1 MWRIV
6 YSMIEFKEFLVE
18 GVYDRN
24 IFKAF
29 FLAGG
34 PGSGKSWVSTRTLS
48 GAGMK
53 VINSDSAFETL
64 LKKEKMSLD
73 FKGYS
78 DAELIRRD
86 EIRAKA
92 KRMTAASLGAAIE
105 GRLGLIIDS
114 TARNVPKIESEQTHM
129 RAIGYDTFMV
139 FVNTTLEVA
148 MARNNARPRKL
159 PDAIVIQN
167 HREVQANIGKLQ
179 NVFGT
184 NNFVVVDNNKKKE
197 DINIKV
203 YRAVRKLVNRDP
215 QSKVAKDWIKREL
228 DKKSG
233 KAGFWSRFKSKF
245 V

>member
-1 MWRIV
+1 
-6 YSMIEFKEFLVE
+6 MIEFKEFLAE

-34 PGSGKSWVSTRTLS
+34 PGSGKSWVSAKTLS

-53 VINSDSAFETL
+53 VINSDDAFEMM
-64 LKKEKMSLD
+64 LKREKMSLN
-73 FKGYS
+73 FKDYS

-92 KRMTAASLGAAIE
+92 KRMTAASLGKAIE

-114 TARNVPKIESEQTHM
+114 TARNVPKIEFEQAHM
-129 RAIGYDTFMV
+129 RGIGYDTFMV

-148 MARNNARPRKL
+148 MQRNNERPRKL

-184 NNFVVVDNNKKKE
+184 NNFIVVDNNKKKE

-203 YRAVRKLVNRDP
+203 YKAVRKLVNRDP

-245 V
+245 A

>member
-1 MWRIV
+1 
-6 YSMIEFKEFLVE
+6 MIEFKEFLAE

-34 PGSGKSWVSTRTLS
+34 PGSGKSWVSAKTLS

-53 VINSDSAFETL
+53 VINTDAAFEMM
-64 LKKEKMSLD
+64 LKKERMSLD

-78 DAELIRRD
+78 EAELVRRD

-92 KRMTAASLGAAIE
+92 KRVTALSLSHAIE
-105 GRLGLIIDS
+105 GRLGLILDS
-114 TARNVPKIESEQTHM
+114 TARNVPRIESENAHM
-129 RAIGYDTFMV
+129 RGIGYDTFMV

-167 HREVQANIGKLQ
+167 HKEVQANIGKLQ
-179 NVFGT
+179 NIFGT

-203 YRAVRKLVNRDP
+203 YKAVRKLVNRDP
-215 QSKVAKDWIKREL
+215 QSKAAKDWIKREL
-228 DKKSG
+228 AKKSG

>member
-1 MWRIV
+1 
-6 YSMIEFKEFLVE
+6 MIEFQEFLAE

-34 PGSGKSWVSTRTLS
+34 PGSGKSWVSAKTLS

-53 VINSDSAFETL
+53 VINSDDAFEMM
-64 LKKEKMSLD
+64 LKREKMSLD

-78 DAELIRRD
+78 DAELVRRD

-92 KRMTAASLGAAIE
+92 KRMTAAALGKAIE

-114 TARNVPKIESEQTHM
+114 TGRNVPKIETERAHM
-129 RAIGYDTFMV
+129 ESLGYDTFMV

-148 MARNNARPRKL
+148 MARNNERPRKL

-167 HREVQANIGKLQ
+167 HKEVQANIGRLQ
-179 NVFGT
+179 NIFGT
-184 NNFVVVDNNKKKE
+184 NNFIVVDNNKKKE

-215 QSKVAKDWIKREL
+215 TSKAAKDWVKREL
-228 DKKSG
+228 AKKSG

>member
-1 MWRIV
+1 
-6 YSMIEFKEFLVE
+6 MIDFQEFLSE

-34 PGSGKSWVSTRTLS
+34 PGSGKSWVSVRTLG
-48 GAGMK
+48 GAGLK
-53 VINSDSAFETL
+53 VINSDSAFEML
-64 LKKEKMSLD
+64 LKKERMSLD

-78 DAELIRRD
+78 EKELIRRD

-92 KRMTAASLGAAIE
+92 KRMTALSLGKAIE

-114 TARNVPKIESEQTHM
+114 TARNVPKIEFENAHM
-129 RAIGYDTFMV
+129 RGIGYDTFMV

-167 HREVQANIGKLQ
+167 HKEVQANIGKLQ
-179 NVFGT
+179 NIFGT

-215 QSKVAKDWIKREL
+215 QSKVAKDWIAREL
-228 DKKSG
+228 AKKSG

>member
-1 MWRIV
+1 
-6 YSMIEFKEFLVE
+6 MIEFKEFLAE

-34 PGSGKSWVSTRTLS
+34 PGSGKSWVSAKTLS

-53 VINSDSAFETL
+53 LINSDIAFESL
-64 LKKEKMSLD
+64 LKKERMSLD

-78 DAELIRRD
+78 EAELVRRD

-92 KRMTAASLGAAIE
+92 KRMTKASLGKAIE

-114 TARNVPKIESEQTHM
+114 TGRNVAKIEHQNATM
-129 RAIGYDTFMV
+129 RYMGYDTFMV

-148 MARNNARPRKL
+148 MARNNERRRRL

-167 HREVQANIGKLQ
+167 HKEVQGNIGRLQ
-179 NVFGT
+179 NMFSAS
-184 NNFVVVDNNKKKE
+184 NFVIVDNNKKKE
-197 DINIKV
+197 DVNPKV
-203 YRAVRKLVNRDP
+203 YKAVRKLVNRDP
-215 QSKVAKDWIKREL
+215 QSKAAKDWVAREL
-228 DKKSG
+228 AKKSG

>member
-1 MWRIV
+1 
-6 YSMIEFKEFLVE
+6 MIEFQEFLAE

-34 PGSGKSWVSTRTLS
+34 PGSGKSWVSARTLG
-48 GAGMK
+48 GAGLK
-53 VINSDSAFETL
+53 LINSDIAFENL
-64 LKKEKMSLD
+64 LKKERMSLD

-78 DAELIRRD
+78 EKELIRRD

-92 KRMTAASLGAAIE
+92 KRMTALSLGAAIE
-105 GRLGLIIDS
+105 GRLGLILDS
-114 TARNVPKIESEQTHM
+114 TARNVPKIEFENAHM
-129 RAIGYDTFMV
+129 RGIGYDTFMV

-148 MARNNARPRKL
+148 MQRNNDRPRKL

-167 HREVQANIGKLQ
+167 HKEVQANIGKLQ
-179 NVFGT
+179 NIFGT

-203 YRAVRKLVNRDP
+203 YKAVRKLVNRYP
-215 QSKVAKDWIKREL
+215 QSKVAKDWIAR
-228 DKKSG
+228 
-233 KAGFWSRFKSKF
+233 
-245 V
+245 

>member
-1 MWRIV
+1 
-6 YSMIEFKEFLVE
+6 MIEFQEFLAE

-34 PGSGKSWVSTRTLS
+34 PGSGKSWVSAKTLS

-53 VINSDSAFETL
+53 VINSDAAFEAL
-64 LKKEKMSLD
+64 LKKERMSLD

-78 DAELIRRD
+78 EKELVRRD

-92 KRMTAASLGAAIE
+92 KRMTALSLGAAIE

-114 TARNVPKIESEQTHM
+114 TARNVPKIEHQNAHM
-129 RAIGYDTFMV
+129 KGIGYDTFMV

-148 MARNNARPRKL
+148 MARNNERPRKL

-167 HREVQANIGKLQ
+167 HKEVQANIGRLQ

-197 DINIKV
+197 DVNIKV

-228 DKKSG
+228 IKKSG

-245 V
+245 A

>member
-1 MWRIV
+1 
-6 YSMIEFKEFLVE
+6 MIEFKEFLAE

-34 PGSGKSWVSTRTLS
+34 PGSGKSWVSGKTLS
-48 GAGMK
+48 GAGLK
-53 VINSDSAFETL
+53 VINSDDQFERM
-64 LKKEKMSLD
+64 LKKERMSLD

-129 RAIGYDTFMV
+129 KAIGYDTFMV

-148 MARNNARPRKL
+148 MARNNERPRKL

-167 HREVQANIGKLQ
+167 HKEVQGNIGKLQ
-179 NVFGT
+179 NMFSAS
-184 NNFVVVDNNKKKE
+184 NFVIIDNNKVRE
-197 DINIKV
+197 DVNVKV
-203 YRAVRKLVNRDP
+203 YKAVRKMVNRDP
-215 QSKVAKDWIKREL
+215 QSKVAKDWVAREL
-228 DKKSG
+228 AKKSG

>member
-1 MWRIV
+1 
-6 YSMIEFKEFLVE
+6 MIDFEQFLTE

-34 PGSGKSWVSTRTLS
+34 PGSGKSWVSSKTLS

-53 VINSDSAFETL
+53 VINSDSAFESL
-64 LKKEKMSLD
+64 LKREKMSLD

-78 DAELIRRD
+78 DAELVRRD

-114 TARNVPKIESEQTHM
+114 TARNVPKIEAEQSHM

-148 MARNNARPRKL
+148 MARNNARKRRL

-167 HREVQANIGKLQ
+167 HKEVQANIGRLQ
-179 NVFGT
+179 NIFGAG
-184 NNFVVVDNNKKKE
+184 NFRVVDNNKKKE
-197 DINIKV
+197 DVNPKV
-203 YRAVRKLVNRDP
+203 YKAVRSMVNREP
-215 QSKVAKDWIKREL
+215 TSKVAKDWIKREL
-228 DKKSG
+228 GKKSG

-245 V
+245 A

>member
-1 MWRIV
+1 
-6 YSMIEFKEFLVE
+6 MIEFQEFLAE

-24 IFKAF
+24 IFKSF

-34 PGSGKSWVSTRTLS
+34 PGSGKSWVSAKTLS

-53 VINSDSAFETL
+53 VINSDNAFEML
-64 LKKEKMSLD
+64 LKREKMSLD

-78 DAELIRRD
+78 DAELVRRD

-92 KRMTAASLGAAIE
+92 KRMTAASLGKAIE

-114 TARNVPKIESEQTHM
+114 TARNVPKIEYENSQM
-129 RAIGYDTFMV
+129 RALGYDTFMV

-148 MARNNARPRKL
+148 LARNNARPRKL

-167 HREVQANIGKLQ
+167 HKEVQGNIGKLQ
-179 NVFGT
+179 NMFSAS
-184 NNFVVVDNNKKKE
+184 NFVIIDNNKVRE
-197 DINIKV
+197 DVNVKV
-203 YRAVRKLVNRDP
+203 YKAVRKMVNRDP
-215 QSKVAKDWIKREL
+215 QSKVAKDWVKREL
-228 DKKSG
+228 AKKSG

-245 V
+245 L

>member
-1 MWRIV
+1 
-6 YSMIEFKEFLVE
+6 MIDFQEFLAE

-34 PGSGKSWVSTRTLS
+34 PGSGKSWVSGKTLS

-53 VINSDSAFETL
+53 VINSDAAFERM
-64 LKKEKMSLD
+64 LKKERMSLD

-78 DAELIRRD
+78 EKELIRRD

-114 TARNVPKIESEQTHM
+114 TARNVPKIETEQRHM
-129 RAIGYDTFMV
+129 KSIGYDTFMV

-148 MARNNARPRKL
+148 MARNNERPRKL

-167 HREVQANIGKLQ
+167 HKEVQANIGKLQ
-179 NVFGT
+179 NMFSAK
-184 NNFVVVDNNKKKE
+184 NFVIVDNNKVRE
-197 DINIKV
+197 DVNPKV
-203 YRAVRKLVNRDP
+203 YKAVRKMVNRDP

-233 KAGFWSRFKSKF
+233 KAGFWSRFKSKYI
-245 V
+245 

>member
-1 MWRIV
+1 
-6 YSMIEFKEFLVE
+6 MIEFKEFLAE

-34 PGSGKSWVSTRTLS
+34 PGSGKSWVSAKTLS

-53 VINSDSAFETL
+53 LINSDIAFESL
-64 LKKEKMSLD
+64 LKKERMSLD

-78 DAELIRRD
+78 EAELVRRD

-92 KRMTAASLGAAIE
+92 KRMTKASLGAAIE

-114 TARNVPKIESEQTHM
+114 TGRNVEKIEHQNATM
-129 RAIGYDTFMV
+129 RYMGYDTFMV

-148 MARNNARPRKL
+148 MARNNERPRKL

-167 HREVQANIGKLQ
+167 HKKVQGNIGKLQ
-179 NVFGT
+179 NMFSAS
-184 NNFVVVDNNKKKE
+184 NFVIIDNNKVRE
-197 DINIKV
+197 DVNVKV
-203 YRAVRKLVNRDP
+203 YKAIRKMVNRDP
-215 QSKVAKDWIKREL
+215 QSKAAKDWIKREL
-228 DKKSG
+228 AKKSG

-245 V
+245 A

>member
-1 MWRIV
+1 
-6 YSMIEFKEFLVE
+6 MIEFQEFLTE

-34 PGSGKSWVSTRTLS
+34 PGSGKSWVSSRTLS

-53 VINSDSAFETL
+53 VINSDAAFEAL
-64 LKKEKMSLD
+64 LKKERMSLD

-78 DAELIRRD
+78 EKELIRRD

-105 GRLGLIIDS
+105 GRLGLILDS
-114 TARNVPKIESEQTHM
+114 TARNVPRIESENAHM

-148 MARNNARPRKL
+148 LVRNQERRRKL

-167 HREVQANIGKLQ
+167 HKEVQANIGRLQ
-179 NVFGT
+179 NVFGA
-184 NNFVVVDNNKKKE
+184 NSFVVVDNNKKKE

-203 YRAVRKLVNRDP
+203 YKAVRKLVNRDP
-215 QSKVAKDWIKREL
+215 QSKVAKDWVKREL

-233 KAGFWSRFKSKF
+233 KAGFWSRFKSKYT
-245 V
+245 

>member
-1 MWRIV
+1 
-6 YSMIEFKEFLVE
+6 MIDFQEFLAE

-34 PGSGKSWVSTRTLS
+34 PGSGKSWVSSKTLS
-48 GAGMK
+48 GAGLK
-53 VINSDSAFETL
+53 VINSDTAFEAL
-64 LKKEKMSLD
+64 LKKERMSLD

-78 DAELIRRD
+78 EKELIRRD

-92 KRMTAASLGAAIE
+92 KRMTALSLGKAIE

-114 TARNVPKIESEQTHM
+114 TARNVPKIEFENAHM
-129 RAIGYDTFMV
+129 RGIGYDTFMV

-167 HREVQANIGKLQ
+167 HKEVQANIGKLQ
-179 NVFGT
+179 NIFGT

-203 YRAVRKLVNRDP
+203 YKAVRKLVNRDP
-215 QSKVAKDWIKREL
+215 QSKVAKDWIAREL
-228 DKKSG
+228 AKKSG
-233 KAGFWSRFKSKF
+233 KSGFWSRFKSKYA
-245 V
+245 

>member
-1 MWRIV
+1 
-6 YSMIEFKEFLVE
+6 MIEFEQFLTE

-34 PGSGKSWVSTRTLS
+34 PGSGKSWVSGKTLS
-48 GAGMK
+48 GAGLK
-53 VINSDSAFETL
+53 VINSDEAFERM
-64 LKKEKMSLD
+64 LKKERMSLD

-78 DAELIRRD
+78 EKELIRRD

-114 TARNVPKIESEQTHM
+114 TARNVPKIEFENAHM
-129 RAIGYDTFMV
+129 RGIGYDTFMV

-148 MARNNARPRKL
+148 MQRNNERPRKL

-167 HREVQANIGKLQ
+167 HKEVQANIGRLQ

-203 YRAVRKLVNRDP
+203 YRAVRKLVNRDT
-215 QSKVAKDWIKREL
+215 QSKAAKDWIKREL
-228 DKKSG
+228 DKQSG

-245 V
+245 A